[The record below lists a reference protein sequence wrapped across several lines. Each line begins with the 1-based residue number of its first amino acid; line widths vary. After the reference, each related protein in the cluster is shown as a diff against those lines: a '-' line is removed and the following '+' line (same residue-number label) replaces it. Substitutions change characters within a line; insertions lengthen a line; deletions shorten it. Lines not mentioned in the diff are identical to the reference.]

1 MQAENH
7 AVQKDKVK
15 KVIKALQVQVKK
27 LKQEKEDALMRVE
40 SLEEEKN
47 NNINNVSFK
56 SYVAFTLGFEVQI
69 SYTLFIV

>member
-27 LKQEKEDALMRVE
+27 LKQEKEDAQMQVE
-40 SLEEEKN
+40 SLKEEKN
-47 NNINNVSFK
+47 NNVNNVSCQN
-56 SYVAFTLGFEVQI
+56 YVTYTLGFDVHI
-69 SYTLFIV
+69 SHNC